1 MTLGQEGVSCES
13 LEGEAHCNPT
23 FSGTFHAQS
32 DSYLYLSPR
41 VSYTPTADT
50 ALFGAPG
57 CSGLSRPPS
66 TLSYA
71 VCWLTC
77 LFLNYWD
84 EGGGRAE
91 QAPGLS
97 PPFLSG
103 SMFQLPLPPYRLFP
117 EEPISHQREL

>member
-91 QAPGLS
+91 QL
-97 PPFLSG
+97 
-103 SMFQLPLPPYRLFP
+103 YRIP
-117 EEPISHQREL
+117 SNPTEVGTVQGHGTGVPKSSRN